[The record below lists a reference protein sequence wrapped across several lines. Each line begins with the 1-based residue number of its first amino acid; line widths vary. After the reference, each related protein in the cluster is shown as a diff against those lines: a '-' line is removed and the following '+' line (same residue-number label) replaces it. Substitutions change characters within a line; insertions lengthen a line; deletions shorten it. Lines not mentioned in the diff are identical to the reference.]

1 MVDGSG
7 ISQSFF
13 KYVRVSTRFT
23 TCRAAAAEDRC
34 DAGKMAEEILY
45 WRRRVKRLAEAV
57 GRSSAR
63 SHSFLWASG
72 RTGSQVSA
80 IRAGGVK
87 PGRREIAGEISV
99 RLCHTAPAC
108 RDDAHACGG
117 FAMFDSYDELA
128 AAHRENCRER
138 RAAEAALQSE
148 AAELHCRKDAAGLVH
163 KTHTPGEV
171 TTAAVTPPK
180 VAPNETQIWWQW
192 VDARMEHRLDDFGK
206 AVGQVI
212 GTKTRETREPLEEE
226 NRVLKRELELLR
238 REAASL
244 RDEVERERALN
255 AKAADIEGTQR
266 ETEYDLL
273 RRELAVLRGD
283 VGVERG
289 LQALQDAIA
298 VAKSEVPKLPDIEAR
313 VEAKLSEMV
322 TAQSCL
328 RGELQKMKDRLSRM
342 RVDQSVADYKLSE
355 FMREQAAAPKTEIE
369 FETSTSRFVMR
380 DISPA
385 AARALREF
393 AAQVIDARDA
403 GPIWLSDPAAGSA

>member
-1 MVDGSG
+1 LTIEIAERTESNAALAAAKPCAMVDGSG

-80 IRAGGVK
+80 SRAGGVK

-148 AAELHCRKDAAGLVH
+148 AAELPLPQGCCR
-163 KTHTPGEV
+163 PGS
-171 TTAAVTPPK
+171 
-180 VAPNETQIWWQW
+180 Q
-192 VDARMEHRLDDFGK
+192 
-206 AVGQVI
+206 
-212 GTKTRETREPLEEE
+212 
-226 NRVLKRELELLR
+226 
-238 REAASL
+238 
-244 RDEVERERALN
+244 N
-255 AKAADIEGTQR
+255 AH
-266 ETEYDLL
+266 
-273 RRELAVLRGD
+273 
-283 VGVERG
+283 
-289 LQALQDAIA
+289 
-298 VAKSEVPKLPDIEAR
+298 
-313 VEAKLSEMV
+313 
-322 TAQSCL
+322 
-328 RGELQKMKDRLSRM
+328 
-342 RVDQSVADYKLSE
+342 
-355 FMREQAAAPKTEIE
+355 
-369 FETSTSRFVMR
+369 
-380 DISPA
+380 
-385 AARALREF
+385 ARAK
-393 AAQVIDARDA
+393 
-403 GPIWLSDPAAGSA
+403 